1 MRVYLD
7 NAASTPLHPDV
18 LQEMMPY
25 LTDVQGNPSS
35 VHYHGRQLRTAIES
49 ARKKIATLLHCSPAE
64 ITFTSGG
71 TEADNLALRSAI
83 LSLGIQH
90 VITSRIEHHAVEYPL
105 LALEK
110 EGKVKIHWLDTDE
123 KGNISLAQLEKLLQ
137 QHSSAIVSLMHGNN
151 EIGTLLPIEKVA
163 ALCQQY
169 KALFHSDTVQ
179 TMGHLP
185 YDLSK
190 LPVHFITGAAH
201 KFNGPKGVG
210 FLYIRQGTLIAPMIL
225 GGGQERNMRAGTEN
239 VPGIVGMAAALQKC
253 YDHLP
258 EKDAHLL
265 KLKNY
270 FKDQLTANFPR
281 ISFNG
286 ETEPGKSLPTV
297 LNVCFQGKEDLMLL
311 FNLDISNISA
321 SGGSACTSGSVH
333 SSHVLHHIGIP
344 EEKAVNSV
352 RFSFGYQNT
361 LEELDYVLNK
371 LAEILKLEKVSG

>member
-18 LQEMMPY
+18 LQDMMPY
-25 LTDVQGNPSS
+25 FTEVQGNPSS
-35 VHYHGRQLRTAIES
+35 VHYHGRQLKNAVES

-83 LSLGIQH
+83 LGLNIPH
-90 VITSRIEHHAVEYPL
+90 VITTRIEHHAVEYPL

-110 EGKVKIHWLDTDE
+110 EGKVIIHWLDTDS
-123 KGNISLAQLEKLLQ
+123 KGNISLDQLESLLQ
-137 QHSSAIVSLMHGNN
+137 SNSPALVSLMHGNN
-151 EIGTLLPIEKVA
+151 EIGTLIPFSDVGE
-163 ALCQQY
+163 LCLKY
-169 KALFHSDTVQ
+169 NALFHSDTVQ

-185 YDLSK
+185 YDLAQM
-190 LPVHFITGAAH
+190 PVHFVTAAAH

-210 FLYIRQGTLIAPMIL
+210 FLYTRQGTLIPPMIL

-239 VPGIVGMAAALQKC
+239 VPGIIGMASALQKC
-253 YDHLP
+253 YDHIQ
-258 EKDAHLL
+258 EKETHLIQL
-265 KLKNY
+265 KQY
-270 FKDQLTANFPR
+270 FKTQLLSRFPG
-281 ISFNG
+281 ITFNG
-286 ETEPGKSLPTV
+286 ETDPGKSLSTV
-297 LNVCFQGKEDLMLL
+297 LNVCFPGKEDLMLL
-311 FNLDISNISA
+311 FNLDISNVSA

-333 SSHVLHHIGIP
+333 TSHVLHHIGLA

-361 LEELDYVLNK
+361 QEELDFVLLK
-371 LAEILKLEKVSG
+371 LEEILKTEKVSS

>member
-18 LQEMMPY
+18 LQDMMPY
-25 LTDVQGNPSS
+25 FTEVQGNPSS
-35 VHYHGRQLRTAIES
+35 VHYHGRQLKNAVES

-83 LSLGIQH
+83 LGLNIPH
-90 VITSRIEHHAVEYPL
+90 VITTRIEHHAVEYPL

-110 EGKVKIHWLDTDE
+110 EGKVKIHWLDTDS
-123 KGNISLAQLEKLLQ
+123 KGNISLDQLESLLQ
-137 QHSSAIVSLMHGNN
+137 SNSPALVSLMHGNN
-151 EIGTLLPIEKVA
+151 EIGTLIPFSDVGD
-163 ALCQQY
+163 LCLKY
-169 KALFHSDTVQ
+169 NALFHSDTVQ

-185 YDLSK
+185 YDLAQM
-190 LPVHFITGAAH
+190 PVHFVTAAAH

-210 FLYIRQGTLIAPMIL
+210 FLYTRQGTLIPPMIL

-239 VPGIVGMAAALQKC
+239 VPGIIGMASALQKC
-253 YDHLP
+253 YDHIQ
-258 EKDAHLL
+258 EKETHLIQL
-265 KLKNY
+265 KQY
-270 FKDQLTANFPR
+270 FKTQLLSRFPG
-281 ISFNG
+281 ITFNG
-286 ETEPGKSLPTV
+286 ETDPGKSLSTV
-297 LNVCFQGKEDLMLL
+297 LNVCFPGKEDLMLL
-311 FNLDISNISA
+311 FNLDISNVSA

-333 SSHVLHHIGIP
+333 TSHVLHHIGLA

-361 LEELDYVLNK
+361 QEELDFVLLK
-371 LAEILKLEKVSG
+371 LEEILKTEKVSS

>member
-18 LQEMMPY
+18 LQDMMPY
-25 LTDVQGNPSS
+25 FTEVQGNPSS
-35 VHYHGRQLRTAIES
+35 VHYHGRQLKNAVES

-83 LSLGIQH
+83 LGLNIPH
-90 VITSRIEHHAVEYPL
+90 VITTRIEHHAVEYPL

-110 EGKVKIHWLDTDE
+110 EGKVKIHWLDTDS
-123 KGNISLAQLEKLLQ
+123 KGNVSLEQLESLLQ
-137 QHSSAIVSLMHGNN
+137 NHSPALVSLMHGNN
-151 EIGTLLPIEKVA
+151 EIGTLLPLSIVGE
-163 ALCQQY
+163 LCQKY
-169 KALFHSDTVQ
+169 NALFHSDTVQ

-185 YDLSK
+185 YDLAQS
-190 LPVHFITGAAH
+190 PVHFVTAAAH

-210 FLYIRQGTLIAPMIL
+210 FLYTRQGTLIPPMIL

-239 VPGIVGMAAALQKC
+239 VPGIIGMASALQKC
-253 YDHLP
+253 YDHIQ
-258 EKDAHLL
+258 EKETHLIQL
-265 KLKNY
+265 KQY
-270 FKDQLTANFPR
+270 FKTQLLSRFPG
-281 ISFNG
+281 ITFNG
-286 ETEPGKSLPTV
+286 ETDPGKSLSTV
-297 LNVCFQGKEDLMLL
+297 LNVCFPGKEDLMLL
-311 FNLDISNISA
+311 FNLDISNVSA

-333 SSHVLHHIGIP
+333 TSHVLHHIGLA

-361 LEELDYVLNK
+361 QEELDFVLQK
-371 LAEILKLEKVSG
+371 LEEILKTEKVNS

>member
-18 LQEMMPY
+18 LQDMMPY
-25 LTDVQGNPSS
+25 FTEVQGNPSS
-35 VHYHGRQLRTAIES
+35 VHYHGRQLKNAVES

-83 LSLGIQH
+83 LGLNIPN
-90 VITSRIEHHAVEYPL
+90 VITTRIEHHAVEYPL

-110 EGKVKIHWLDTDE
+110 EGKVKIHWLDTDS
-123 KGNISLAQLEKLLQ
+123 KGNISLEHLESLLQ
-137 QHSSAIVSLMHGNN
+137 NHSPALVSLMHGNN
-151 EIGTLLPIEKVA
+151 EIGTLLPLSIVGE
-163 ALCQQY
+163 LCQKY
-169 KALFHSDTVQ
+169 NALFHSDTVQ

-185 YDLSK
+185 YDLAQS
-190 LPVHFITGAAH
+190 PVHFVTAAAH

-210 FLYIRQGTLIAPMIL
+210 FLYTRQGTLIPPMIL

-239 VPGIVGMAAALQKC
+239 VPGIIGMASALQKC
-253 YDHLP
+253 YDHIQ
-258 EKDAHLL
+258 EKETHLIQL
-265 KLKNY
+265 KQY
-270 FKDQLTANFPR
+270 FKTQLLSRFPG
-281 ISFNG
+281 ITFNG
-286 ETEPGKSLPTV
+286 ETDPGKSLSTV
-297 LNVCFQGKEDLMLL
+297 LNVCFPGKEDLMLL
-311 FNLDISNISA
+311 FNLDISNVSA

-333 SSHVLHHIGIP
+333 TSHVLHHIGLA

-361 LEELDYVLNK
+361 QEELDFVLLK
-371 LAEILKLEKVSG
+371 LEEILKTEKVNS

>member
-18 LQEMMPY
+18 LQDMMPY
-25 LTDVQGNPSS
+25 FTEVQGNPSS
-35 VHYHGRQLRTAIES
+35 VHYHGRQLKNAVES

-83 LSLGIQH
+83 LGLNIPH
-90 VITSRIEHHAVEYPL
+90 VITTRIEHHAVEYPL

-110 EGKVKIHWLDTDE
+110 EGKVKIHWLDTDS
-123 KGNISLAQLEKLLQ
+123 KGNISLDQLESLLQ
-137 QHSSAIVSLMHGNN
+137 SNSPALVSLMHGNN
-151 EIGTLLPIEKVA
+151 EIGTLIPFSDVGE
-163 ALCQQY
+163 LCLKY
-169 KALFHSDTVQ
+169 NALFHSDTVQ

-185 YDLSK
+185 YDLAQM
-190 LPVHFITGAAH
+190 PVHFVTAAAH

-210 FLYIRQGTLIAPMIL
+210 FLYTRQGTLIPPMIL

-239 VPGIVGMAAALQKC
+239 VPGIIGMASALQKC
-253 YDHLP
+253 YDHIQ
-258 EKDAHLL
+258 EKETHLIQL
-265 KLKNY
+265 KQY
-270 FKDQLTANFPR
+270 FKTQLLSRFPG
-281 ISFNG
+281 ITFNG
-286 ETEPGKSLPTV
+286 ETDPGKSLSTV
-297 LNVCFQGKEDLMLL
+297 LNVCFPGKEDLMLL
-311 FNLDISNISA
+311 FNLDISNVSA

-333 SSHVLHHIGIP
+333 TSHVLHHIGLA

-361 LEELDYVLNK
+361 QEELDFVLLK
-371 LAEILKLEKVSG
+371 LEEILKTEKVSN

>member
-18 LQEMMPY
+18 LQDMMPY
-25 LTDVQGNPSS
+25 FTEVQGNPSS
-35 VHYHGRQLRTAIES
+35 VHYHGRQLKNAVES

-83 LSLGIQH
+83 LGLNIPH
-90 VITSRIEHHAVEYPL
+90 VITTRIEHHAVEYPL

-110 EGKVKIHWLDTDE
+110 EGKVKIHWLDTDS
-123 KGNISLAQLEKLLQ
+123 KGNISLDQLESLLQ
-137 QHSSAIVSLMHGNN
+137 SNSPALVSLMHGNN
-151 EIGTLLPIEKVA
+151 EIGTLIPFSDVGE
-163 ALCQQY
+163 LCLKY
-169 KALFHSDTVQ
+169 NALFHSDTVQ

-185 YDLSK
+185 YDLAQM
-190 LPVHFITGAAH
+190 PVHFVTAAAH

-210 FLYIRQGTLIAPMIL
+210 FLYTRQGTLIPPMIL

-239 VPGIVGMAAALQKC
+239 VPGIIGMASALQKC
-253 YDHLP
+253 YDHIQ
-258 EKDAHLL
+258 EKETHLIQL
-265 KLKNY
+265 KQY
-270 FKDQLTANFPR
+270 FKTQLLSRFPG
-281 ISFNG
+281 ITFNG
-286 ETEPGKSLPTV
+286 ETDPGKSLSTV
-297 LNVCFQGKEDLMLL
+297 LNVCFPGKEDLMLL
-311 FNLDISNISA
+311 FNLDISNVSA

-333 SSHVLHHIGIP
+333 TSHVLHHIGLA

-361 LEELDYVLNK
+361 QEELDFVLLK
-371 LAEILKLEKVSG
+371 LEEILKTEKVSS

>member
-18 LQEMMPY
+18 LQDMMPY
-25 LTDVQGNPSS
+25 FTEVQGNPSS
-35 VHYHGRQLRTAIES
+35 VHYHGRQLKNAVES

-83 LSLGIQH
+83 LGLNIPH
-90 VITSRIEHHAVEYPL
+90 VITTRIEHHAVEYPL

-110 EGKVKIHWLDTDE
+110 EGKVKIHWLDTDS
-123 KGNISLAQLEKLLQ
+123 KGNISLEQLESLLQ
-137 QHSSAIVSLMHGNN
+137 KNSPALVTLMHGNN
-151 EIGTLLPIEKVA
+151 EIGTLLPLSIVGE
-163 ALCQQY
+163 LCHKY
-169 KALFHSDTVQ
+169 NALFHSDTVQ

-185 YDLSK
+185 YDLAQT
-190 LPVHFITGAAH
+190 PVHFVTAAAH

-210 FLYIRQGTLIAPMIL
+210 FLYIRQGTLIPPMIL

-239 VPGIVGMAAALQKC
+239 VPGIIGMASALQKC
-253 YDHLP
+253 YDHIQ
-258 EKDAHLL
+258 EKETHLIQL
-265 KLKNY
+265 KQY
-270 FKDQLTANFPR
+270 FKTQLLSRFPG
-281 ISFNG
+281 ITFNG
-286 ETEPGKSLPTV
+286 ETDPDKSLSTV
-297 LNVCFQGKEDLMLL
+297 LNVCFPGKEDLMLL
-311 FNLDISNISA
+311 FNLDISNVSA

-333 SSHVLHHIGIP
+333 TSHVLHHIGLA

-361 LEELDYVLNK
+361 QEELDFVLQK
-371 LAEILKLEKVSG
+371 LEEILKTEKVNS

>member
-25 LTDVQGNPSS
+25 FTEVQGNPSS

-49 ARKKIATLLHCSPAE
+49 ARKKIASLLHCSPAE

-83 LSLGIQH
+83 LGLNIQN
-90 VITSRIEHHAVEYPL
+90 VLTTRIEHHAVEYPL
-105 LALEK
+105 LELEK
-110 EGKVKIHWLDTDE
+110 KGMIKIHWLDTDE
-123 KGNISLAQLEKLLQ
+123 RGNISLSQLEDLLQ
-137 QHSSAIVSLMHGNN
+137 QHSSVLVSLMHGNN
-151 EIGTLLPIEKVA
+151 EIGTLLPIETVA
-163 ALCQQY
+163 ALCEKY
-169 KALFHSDTVQ
+169 KAIFHSDTVQ
-179 TMGHLP
+179 TMGHLS

-190 LPVHFITGAAH
+190 LPVHFITAAAH
-201 KFNGPKGVG
+201 KFNGPKGAG
-210 FLYIRQGTLIAPMIL
+210 FLYIRQGTIIPPMIL

-253 YDHLP
+253 YENLP

-265 KLKNY
+265 RLKNY
-270 FKDQLTANFPR
+270 FKTQLIDKFPG

-286 ETEPGKSLPTV
+286 ETEPENSLPTV
-297 LNVCFQGKEDLMLL
+297 LNVCFPGKDDLMLL
-311 FNLDISNISA
+311 FNLDISNVSV

-333 SSHVLHHIGIP
+333 TSHVLHNIGLP

-361 LEELDYVLNK
+361 IVELDYVLNK
-371 LAEILKLEKVSG
+371 LAEILKLVKVSG